1 MTQSYWKHQEKKSP
15 QNKGETETYKK
26 NQFNTTEGGT
36 YYGHTNANNAKMAVQ
51 LRRIFPS
58 PFKRAQYIGLQ
69 QNGELNGSIIVSA
82 PSTFQIACG
91 EAPVQDVAGVW
102 YAENGD
108 INIHAP
114 KGRIRISA
122 MSIDLIAT
130 GTGTPPEGT
139 GYVSINANT
148 EFNVEAG
155 NMVVN
160 SDDNISLNAEVMD
173 ANTTGKCEFNV
184 GSYKLIEGGDF
195 FTIAGLGNITFD
207 QWAKTMAKVIG
218 SGSAPLGSRANP
230 LRG

>member
-1 MTQSYWKHQEKKSP
+1 MTQTSSQ
-15 QNKGETETYKK
+15 QIKGEVKTYKK

-36 YYGHTNANNAKMAVQ
+36 YYGHSNANNAKMAVM

-69 QNGELNGSIIVSA
+69 QGGEKDGSILVSA
-82 PSTFQIACG
+82 PATFEISCG

-114 KGRIRISA
+114 KGRIRLSA

-130 GTGTPPEGT
+130 GDGKKT

-148 EFNVEAG
+148 AFNVEAG
-155 NMVVN
+155 NMEFN
-160 SDDNISLNAEVMD
+160 SDENIAINGERGVEV
-173 ANTTGKCEFNV
+173 NTTGKSEFNV
-184 GSYKLIEGGDF
+184 GSFKVIEGGDF
-195 FTIAGLGNITFD
+195 FTIPGQGNITFE
-207 QWAKTMAKVIG
+207 QWIKTMAKVI
-218 SGSAPLGSRANP
+218 
-230 LRG
+230 

>member
-1 MTQSYWKHQEKKSP
+1 MTQSYWKHQEKKTP
-15 QNKGETETYKK
+15 PVKGETKTYRK
-26 NQFNTTEGGT
+26 NQFNTSEGGT
-36 YYGHTNANNAKMAVQ
+36 YYGHSNANNAKMAVQ

-69 QNGELNGSIIVSA
+69 QGGELDGSIICSA

-114 KGRIRISA
+114 RGRIRLSA

-130 GTGTPPEGT
+130 GDGKKT
-139 GYVSINANT
+139 GYVSVNANT

-155 NMVVN
+155 NVVVN

-173 ANTTGKCEFNV
+173 TNVTGKCEYNV
-184 GSYKLIEGGDF
+184 GSFKVIEGGDF
-195 FTIAGLGNITFD
+195 FSVPGQGNITLEQFYD
-207 QWAKTMAKVIG
+207 AMFKVIG
-218 SGSAPLGSRANP
+218 SMG
-230 LRG
+230 

>member
-1 MTQSYWKHQEKKSP
+1 MTQSYWKHQEKKTP
-15 QNKGETETYKK
+15 PVKGETKTYRK
-26 NQFNTTEGGT
+26 NQFNTSEGGT
-36 YYGHTNANNAKMAVQ
+36 YYGHSNANNAKMAVM

-69 QNGELNGSIIVSA
+69 QGGELDGSIICSA

-114 KGRIRISA
+114 RGRIRLSA

-130 GTGTPPEGT
+130 GDGKKT
-139 GYVSINANT
+139 GYVSVNANT

-155 NMVVN
+155 NVVVN

-173 ANTTGKCEFNV
+173 TNVTGKCEYNV
-184 GSYKLIEGGDF
+184 GSFKVIEGGDF
-195 FTIAGLGNITFD
+195 FSVPGQGNITVEQFYD
-207 QWAKTMAKVIG
+207 AMFKVIG
-218 SGSAPLGSRANP
+218 SMG
-230 LRG
+230 

>member
-1 MTQSYWKHQEKKSP
+1 MTQTNSVP
-15 QNKGETETYKK
+15 VKGEAKTYKK

-69 QNGELNGSIIVSA
+69 QGGHKDGSILCSA
-82 PSTFQIACG
+82 PRTFEISCG
-91 EAPVQDVAGVW
+91 AAPLNDVAGVW

-108 INIHAP
+108 IVIAAP
-114 KGRIRISA
+114 RGRIRLSA

-130 GTGTPPEGT
+130 GIDEGEEGT
-139 GYVSINANT
+139 GYVSVNANT

-155 NMVVN
+155 NVKFE
-160 SDDNISLNAEVMD
+160 SDKNFEVETEEMSI
-173 ANTTGKCEFNV
+173 NTPGKCEFNV

-207 QWAKTMAKVIG
+207 QWAKAMKKLIG
-218 SGSAPLGSRANP
+218 STK
-230 LRG
+230 

>member
-1 MTQSYWKHQEKKSP
+1 MTQTNSVP
-15 QNKGETETYKK
+15 VKGEVKTYRK
-26 NQFNTTEGGT
+26 NQFNTSEGGT
-36 YYGHTNANNAKMAVQ
+36 YYGHSNANNAKMAVQ

-69 QNGELNGSIIVSA
+69 QGGALDGSVIVSA

-114 KGRIRISA
+114 RGRIRLSA

-130 GTGTPPEGT
+130 GDGDKT

-148 EFNVEAG
+148 KFDVEAG
-155 NMVVN
+155 TVSFD
-160 SDDNISLNAEVMD
+160 SDDNFSVQTEKMEV
-173 ANTTGKCEFNV
+173 NTPGKCEFNV
-184 GSYKLIEGGDF
+184 GSYKLIEGGDA
-195 FTIAGLGNITFD
+195 FTIPGLGNITFE
-207 QWAKTMAKVIG
+207 QWIRAMAKLIG
-218 SGSAPLGSRANP
+218 GG
-230 LRG
+230 

>member
-1 MTQSYWKHQEKKSP
+1 MTQSYWKHEEKKTP
-15 QNKGETETYKK
+15 PVKGEVTTYRK
-26 NQFNTTEGGT
+26 NQFNTSEGGT
-36 YYGHTNANNAKMAVQ
+36 YYGHSNANNAKMAVQ

-69 QNGELNGSIIVSA
+69 QGGELDGSIICSA

-114 KGRIRISA
+114 RGRIRLSA

-130 GTGTPPEGT
+130 GDGKKT
-139 GYVSINANT
+139 GYVSVNANT

-155 NMVVN
+155 NVVVN

-173 ANTTGKCEFNV
+173 TNVTGKCEYNV
-184 GSYKLIEGGDF
+184 GSFKVIEGGDF
-195 FTIAGLGNITFD
+195 FSVPGQGNITVEQFYD
-207 QWAKTMAKVIG
+207 AMFKVIG
-218 SGSAPLGSRANP
+218 SMG
-230 LRG
+230 

>member
-1 MTQSYWKHQEKKSP
+1 MTQTNSAP
-15 QNKGETETYKK
+15 VKGEAKTYKK
-26 NQFNTTEGGT
+26 NQFNTSEGGSF
-36 YYGHTNANNAKMAVQ
+36 YGHSNANNAKMAVM

-69 QNGELNGSIIVSA
+69 QGGALDGAILCSA
-82 PSTFQIACG
+82 PSVFEINCG
-91 EAPVQDVAGVW
+91 EAPVNDVAGVW

-114 KGRIRISA
+114 RGRVRISA

-130 GTGTPPEGT
+130 GVGNPPDGT
-139 GYVSINANT
+139 GYVSVNANT

-155 NMVVN
+155 NVTFDSDNDFAVQSEKMNFNPPVN
-160 SDDNISLNAEVMD
+160 
-173 ANTTGKCEFNV
+173 CEFNV

-207 QWAKTMAKVIG
+207 QWAKAMAKVIG
-218 SGSAPLGSRANP
+218 G
-230 LRG
+230 

>member
-1 MTQSYWKHQEKKSP
+1 MTQTNSVP
-15 QNKGETETYKK
+15 VKGEVKTYRK
-26 NQFNTTEGGT
+26 NQFNTSEGGT
-36 YYGHTNANNAKMAVQ
+36 YYGHSNENNAKMAVM

-58 PFKRAQYIGLQ
+58 PFKRSQYIGLQ
-69 QNGELNGSIIVSA
+69 QGGEKDGSVLVSA
-82 PSTFQIACG
+82 PATFEISCG

-114 KGRIRISA
+114 KGRIRLSA

-139 GYVSINANT
+139 GYVSVNANT

-155 NMVVN
+155 NVVVN
-160 SDDNISLNAEVMD
+160 SDDNISLNSEVMD
-173 ANTTGKCEFNV
+173 TNVTGKCEFNV
-184 GSYKLIEGGDF
+184 GSYKVIEGGDF
-195 FTIAGLGNITFD
+195 FTLPGQGNITFE

-218 SGSAPLGSRANP
+218 GG
-230 LRG
+230 

>member
-69 QNGELNGSIIVSA
+69 QGGELEGSIICSA

-91 EAPVQDVAGVW
+91 EAPVNDVAGVW

-130 GTGTPPEGT
+130 GDGNET

-148 EFNVEAG
+148 KFDVEAG
-155 NMVVN
+155 KIAMA
-160 SDDNISLNAEVMD
+160 SDDSFFIESETMD
-173 ANTTGKCEFNV
+173 VNVTGKCEYNV
-184 GSYKLIEGGDF
+184 GSWKVIEGGDF
-195 FTIAGLGNITFD
+195 FTLPGQGNITFD

-218 SGSAPLGSRANP
+218 G
-230 LRG
+230 

>member
-15 QNKGETETYKK
+15 QNKGETKIYKK

-36 YYGHTNANNAKMAVQ
+36 FYGHTNANNAKMAVQ

-69 QNGELNGSIIVSA
+69 QGGELNGSIIVSA

-114 KGRIRISA
+114 KGRVRISA

-130 GTGTPPEGT
+130 GDGKKT
-139 GYVSINANT
+139 GYVSVNANT

-155 NMVVN
+155 NVVVN

-173 ANTTGKCEFNV
+173 TNVTGKCEFNV
-184 GSYKLIEGGDF
+184 GSFKVIEGGDF
-195 FTIAGLGNITFD
+195 FTKPGQGNITVEQFNK
-207 QWAKTMAKVIG
+207 AMKKVIG
-218 SGSAPLGSRANP
+218 S
-230 LRG
+230 LR